1 MNSKLKSSLLTL
13 GIAAALS
20 ACGGG
25 GGGAV
30 PGSTATPVTSSGAIT
45 QFGSVYVNGVRYTT
59 TAARVTKEDG
69 TEIEANPSDDRLKQI
84 VGEGNIVK
92 VRGTI
97 NDDNTTGTA
106 STIIIDNEL
115 VGTIEAGS
123 ITDATF
129 VVLGQTISV
138 SPDTFIDDS
147 LHLDGSGLDK
157 RFGDLGRTLAS
168 LVSDGL
174 MVEISGFVTAN
185 GLEASRIEDF
195 NTSVT
200 AGTDDDGTDEIKGFV
215 RNLDATPGQFQINGL
230 TIDYSGVISAPA
242 LANGDLVEVHG
253 TVAGGILTATSVEL
267 EDDLLDDDFNEGEVE
282 VEGIIESITP
292 TTGTAGV
299 VKVNGVEF
307 TVADISQYSVGMKIE
322 IKARLQNGQLQVTRI
337 QDETEDNIRIRD
349 QATGTN
355 AGAITTRLGLNV
367 TPSDRSRLELNDAD
381 LSDINAFLTGV
392 QSGDYVEARG
402 FELNGS
408 IVWTRIEVET
418 DSKAECRLRGP
429 VEANPANPTF
439 TIEGVTVTTN
449 GGTQFRDAS
458 GLPTDAASFFGA
470 LSEGDV
476 VQARSTSDN
485 AACQTNNL
493 NPAKEVSFEPGD
505 DVLEDNGGNDDTGFD
520 DNGGNGNDD
529 NGIDNELKGPI
540 SNITGTTFDI
550 AGQTISY
557 DGTTLIDDS
566 IVEAVDGGELA
577 SDQLLS
583 TLSGLSDYVTANATY
598 VVTVDG
604 SFAALI
610 EDF

>member
-1 MNSKLKSSLLTL
+1 MNTKLKSSLLTL
-13 GIAAALS
+13 CIAAALS

-25 GGGAV
+25 GGGTV
-30 PGSTATPVTSSGAIT
+30 PGATATPVTSSGAIT
-45 QFGSVYVNGVRYTT
+45 QFGSVFVNGVRYSTT
-59 TAARVTKEDG
+59 SARVEKDDG
-69 TEIEANPSDDRLKQI
+69 TQIPCANPCDDNLKQI
-84 VGEGNIVK
+84 IGEGNIVK
-92 VRGTI
+92 VRGTL

-115 VGTIEAGS
+115 VGAIENGS
-123 ITDATF
+123 ITAATF
-129 VVLGQTISV
+129 MVLGQIISV

-147 LHLDGSGLDK
+147 LHNDGSALDK
-157 RFGDLGRTLAS
+157 RFGDLGVTLAS

-230 TIDYSGVISAPA
+230 TIDYSGAISVPA

-449 GGTQFRDAS
+449 GSTQFRDAS

-485 AACQTNNL
+485 AACQTNDL

-505 DVLEDNGGNDDTGFD
+505 DVLEDNGGNDDTGF
-520 DNGGNGNDD
+520 DD

-583 TLSGLSDYVTANATY
+583 TLSGLSDYVTANGPTY
-598 VVTVDG
+598 MVTVDG